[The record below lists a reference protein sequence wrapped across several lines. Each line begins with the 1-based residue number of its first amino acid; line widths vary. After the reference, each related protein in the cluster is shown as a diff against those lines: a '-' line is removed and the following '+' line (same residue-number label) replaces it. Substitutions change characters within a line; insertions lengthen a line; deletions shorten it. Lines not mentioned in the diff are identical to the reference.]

1 MAQENKRLSRE
12 LLTTRDQLHRMLSCS
27 PSVVY
32 SCYPIGDLGI
42 TYVSENLTM
51 QLGYEP
57 QELLADTHFWRDH
70 IHPEDAPRVLAK
82 LSSLL
87 EKGFHS
93 HTYRFR
99 HKDGRWRW
107 IHDELTL
114 IRDAQNIPQEII
126 GYWVDVT
133 ERRLAAAALQESE
146 SRYRSLVENIDL
158 GITLINPDYEVV
170 MTNAAQGR
178 MFRKPVQELVGKFCF
193 QEFEK
198 RDQACRHCPGT
209 RAMASGQRAIEYTEG
224 VRDDGSHID
233 ARIHAFPT
241 FGPGGEV
248 AGFIE
253 VVEDLT
259 ELRRAEEAIRK
270 SEEKYRGIFD
280 ESVAAI
286 FEFDNQMKFT
296 NTNQAGLDLLGYS
309 QAELLQMSLPDVDA
323 DPVAVLPAYEKLFSG
338 GRLINYEHTLRRKD
352 NRIITVLNNSRPLTD
367 PHGKVVGMISTLID
381 ITARKQAEDALVAA
395 ELRRRIFFEQSRDGI
410 VVLAE
415 NGKVFEA
422 NQSYAQML
430 GHTLEEVREL
440 YLWDWDAHYSRPDLE
455 KMIGEVNEDGDYFE
469 TQHRRKDGSIFD
481 VEIST
486 TAAVLG
492 GQKLIFCS
500 CRDVTERK
508 KAEDQIRTSLQ
519 EKEVLLKE
527 IHHRVKNNMQIIS
540 TILSLQGKYS
550 RGRDPQELLQDC
562 KNRIR
567 SMALI
572 HESLYGTGNLSNID
586 FFEYLKRL
594 TRSVA
599 DSHGAMELGVKVT
612 VAGDSLILDIG
623 RAVPCGLIAN
633 ELLVNCLKHAFPD
646 KGGGE
651 IQVHLEMQG
660 DRQRVLEVKDNGVG
674 LDPDFTLEG
683 SDTFGLLIINNLV
696 KQIGGQI
703 TVKSNGGTS
712 FRIVF

>member
-1 MAQENKRLSRE
+1 M
-12 LLTTRDQLHRMLSCS
+12 
-27 PSVVY
+27 
-32 SCYPIGDLGI
+32 
-42 TYVSENLTM
+42 
-51 QLGYEP
+51 
-57 QELLADTHFWRDH
+57 
-70 IHPEDAPRVLAK
+70 
-82 LSSLL
+82 
-87 EKGFHS
+87 
-93 HTYRFR
+93 
-99 HKDGRWRW
+99 
-107 IHDELTL
+107 
-114 IRDAQNIPQEII
+114 
-126 GYWVDVT
+126 
-133 ERRLAAAALQESE
+133 
-146 SRYRSLVENIDL
+146 
-158 GITLINPDYEVV
+158 
-170 MTNAAQGR
+170 
-178 MFRKPVQELVGKFCF
+178 
-193 QEFEK
+193 
-198 RDQACRHCPGT
+198 
-209 RAMASGQRAIEYTEG
+209 
-224 VRDDGSHID
+224 
-233 ARIHAFPT
+233 
-241 FGPGGEV
+241 
-248 AGFIE
+248 
-253 VVEDLT
+253 
-259 ELRRAEEAIRK
+259 
-270 SEEKYRGIFD
+270 
-280 ESVAAI
+280 
-286 FEFDNQMKFT
+286 
-296 NTNQAGLDLLGYS
+296 
-309 QAELLQMSLPDVDA
+309 
-323 DPVAVLPAYEKLFSG
+323 
-338 GRLINYEHTLRRKD
+338 
-352 NRIITVLNNSRPLTD
+352 
-367 PHGKVVGMISTLID
+367 
-381 ITARKQAEDALVAA
+381 
-395 ELRRRIFFEQSRDGI
+395 
-410 VVLAE
+410 
-415 NGKVFEA
+415 
-422 NQSYAQML
+422 
-430 GHTLEEVREL
+430 
-440 YLWDWDAHYSRPDLE
+440 
-455 KMIGEVNEDGDYFE
+455 
-469 TQHRRKDGSIFD
+469 
-481 VEIST
+481 EIST

-500 CRDVTERK
+500 CRDVTGRK

-612 VAGDSLILDIG
+612 VSGDSLILDIG